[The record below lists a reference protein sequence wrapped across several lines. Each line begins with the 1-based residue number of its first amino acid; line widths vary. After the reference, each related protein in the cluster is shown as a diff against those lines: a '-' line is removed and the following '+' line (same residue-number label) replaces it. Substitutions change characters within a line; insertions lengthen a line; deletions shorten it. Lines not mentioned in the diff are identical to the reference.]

1 MGGNVT
7 AMGSGGAPISAE
19 VQEFMAVCYGC
30 PFIQG
35 YGLTE
40 TGGGTVT
47 HKDDNSS
54 GHIGTPCVNKK
65 VRLKDVPEMGYLT
78 SDDPPRGEICFKG
91 PSLFSGYFKSPDL
104 TKEMF
109 DEDGWF
115 KTGDIGQI
123 LPGGRIKIIDR
134 AKNLFKLAQ
143 GEYVAPE
150 KLENIYVHLPIVQ

>member
-1 MGGNVT
+1 
-7 AMGSGGAPISAE
+7 
-19 VQEFMAVCYGC
+19 
-30 PFIQG
+30 
-35 YGLTE
+35 
-40 TGGGTVT
+40 
-47 HKDDNSS
+47 
-54 GHIGTPCVNKK
+54 
-65 VRLKDVPEMGYLT
+65 MGYLT

-134 AKNLFKLAQ
+134 AKNLFGAEHANVIGGLRQTSMGNRDGVTTHSPKVWPIPIGVHAFYYLQ
-143 GEYVAPE
+143 R
-150 KLENIYVHLPIVQ
+150 LEHTTRSFVY